1 MSARNSLSP
10 LAGPATDVDESNLP
24 QGNCRYIMM
33 VPEIKGHRCACVNF
47 SLNKSLPGATCEC
60 GHLACFHHK
69 TAEQPMD
76 RQELEL
82 LRQRVQ
88 QLEDLL
94 SRGSEKENEVV
105 QRVSELEGVV
115 EVRTEEIS
123 QEIKKTYGNLNRA
136 WHSIGEL
143 ERRSGEWESRFQ
155 GVGGHL
161 QKVDDELRR
170 LHDRQC
176 ELNDADLSLEER
188 FLEMAEQ
195 LEEVDNDGSARRGRP
210 RRRTKSTSSD
220 PTPIISRSPE
230 ATVQPR
236 QHRGSIGTPRSATV
250 PISVTT
256 PVTPSRPPSMPF
268 RPASSPA
275 SECWTVHVSLLPI
288 SSLPFPFERNTNA
301 YKRCLSRG
309 LHQMVV
315 VNGTTSD
322 AFVSAVSTAFHSLL
336 RNRPWVPLQAKLCD
350 AETLQGLPMLRPLD
364 PSLIHGNFD
373 FDFLRA
379 HCAVL
384 DTHGKIDS
392 LYISMQHHTL
402 SWHALRHAP
411 VFLPGLEAS
420 WDYDPMLDANDP
432 FEDDDHTIDEFRPSA
447 GDLVGSFPNLKRAA
461 SEISRSSSFGAATT
475 GNGEA
480 ATTTTTAVAV
490 VTSSSSS
497 SSERP
502 AKMARTPLPLSNI
515 PEVGRRQRV
524 ETA

>member
-1 MSARNSLSP
+1 MSARNSPSP
-10 LAGPATDVDESNLP
+10 STGAPTDGDESNLP

-33 VPEIKGHRCACVNF
+33 MPEIKGHRCACVNF

-76 RQELEL
+76 RQELDL

-88 QLEDLL
+88 QLEELL
-94 SRGSEKENEVV
+94 SRGSEKENEVI

-143 ERRSGEWESRFQ
+143 ERRSGEWGPRFQ
-155 GVGGHL
+155 GVGTHL
-161 QKVDDELRR
+161 KRVDDELRR

-188 FLEMAEQ
+188 VLEIAEQ
-195 LEEVDNDGSARRGRP
+195 VEDLEADDSAVRGRRRRRG
-210 RRRTKSTSSD
+210 TSLSSD
-220 PTPIISRSPE
+220 PTPTITWKVNGYPSTIKNGADQRHDSCHTE
-230 ATVQPR
+230 
-236 QHRGSIGTPRSATV
+236 SA
-250 PISVTT
+250 I
-256 PVTPSRPPSMPF
+256 
-268 RPASSPA
+268 
-275 SECWTVHVSLLPI
+275 
-288 SSLPFPFERNTNA
+288 
-301 YKRCLSRG
+301 KG

-315 VNGTTSD
+315 VNGTTSE
-322 AFVSAVSTAFHSLL
+322 AFVSAVSTAFQSLL

-373 FDFLRA
+373 VEFLRA

-384 DTHGKIDS
+384 DAHGKIDS

-411 VFLPGLEAS
+411 VFLTGLEAS
-420 WDYDPMLDANDP
+420 WEYDPMLDANDP
-432 FEDDDHTIDEFRPSA
+432 FEDDDHTIDDFRPSA

-461 SEISRSSSFGAATT
+461 SEISRSSSFGAAT
-475 GNGEA
+475 GEA
-480 ATTTTTAVAV
+480 ATASASA
-490 VTSSSSS
+490 TSSSA
-497 SSERP
+497 ERRP
-502 AKMARTPLPLSNI
+502 KVARTPLPLSNI
-515 PEVGRRQRV
+515 HEVGRRQRV